1 MTDPNPLQ
9 GLSLQ
14 ELVARAKA
22 GTLAVS
28 TLSLAP
34 QGLERPALDS
44 SPSAGTALYDPSLA
58 LNAPQGSPLAVE
70 LIQARDLAE
79 LASRLGRSKSEFKQS
94 TGRALLKAIS
104 GQLWAPDGHRDNT
117 AYQIAAE
124 CVEAYPNLDAASAV
138 QCFSAAISNAQA
150 HGSDMTIAKWA
161 AMIVRV
167 QNERQLRLNM
177 VAQVAPLLSATGKAL
192 ELAAK
197 QLTPQAPP
205 PAQPNALP
213 QPVYPSGASVE
224 PIEALAAVAHSLVI
238 LADGV
243 FYLRRPSETHY
254 PWKMKSA
261 QALQVELARQFGVD
275 NQKVITHDD
284 KGKPLP
290 VTEWLLVYGANA
302 HSIVYDYAS
311 PATTWDA
318 ASETLQVGFPAD
330 APAMH
335 PDTAVHDWL
344 CALAGGPESAVT
356 ADEPADALES
366 SVSDL
371 YDWIAACTRAYIT
384 RPSTA
389 LCIIG
394 PPDAGKGVLVRALA
408 KTWGCLPVKLANAVE
423 RFNGSLLNSP
433 VWHADE
439 RTPEGLTDDLFR
451 TIVQE
456 RERLIEPKGREKVEL
471 RGCGRLVFTLNDPS
485 DFQVGSVAGPEALQA
500 VADRVSYFDCRGQKA
515 ALALTMA
522 PLMLPD
528 GDMDL
533 NRIVSHLRWVQE
545 TYTPRAQ
552 RFLGA
557 REDRSKVSDFVVRQ
571 MAANYA
577 DVYERILEYLLSPS
591 VWESQYHADRRTFDD
606 GYRYPIV
613 SSSGC
618 LWIWPTEFAAR
629 LGVSAKDANRI
640 RAALKAVRAGE
651 PRDISFGPRGKNVR
665 GNYVEIDLDR
675 FVIAAN
681 VIAGSDTWRAI
692 VQTVSVETKVRKPEQ

>member
-1 MTDPNPLQ
+1 MSDLPAQPLQ
-9 GLSLQ
+9 GLSLA
-14 ELVARAKA
+14 ELVARARA
-22 GTLAVS
+22 GTLAS
-28 TLSLAP
+28 TTLSLAP
-34 QGLERPALDS
+34 TLERPSGSPANS
-44 SPSAGTALYDPSLA
+44 SLAAPEGTALYAQQAPS
-58 LNAPQGSPLAVE
+58 GSPLAVE

-79 LASRLGRSKSEFKQS
+79 LASRLSRSKSEYKQS

-150 HGSDMTIAKWA
+150 HGSDMTLAKWG

-177 VAQVAPLLSATGKAL
+177 VAQVAPLLSATGRVL
-192 ELAAK
+192 EAQAK
-197 QLTPQAPP
+197 LVTP
-205 PAQPNALP
+205 PAQAFVPAPAQEPFP
-213 QPVYPSGASVE
+213 QPVSFAPPHATPVIDG
-224 PIEALAAVAHSLVI
+224 LAQVVHSLVI

-243 FYLRRPSETHY
+243 YYLRRPNETHY

-261 QALQVELARQFGVD
+261 QALRVELARQFGVG
-275 NQKVITHDD
+275 NTTVITHDA
-284 KGKPLP
+284 KGSPLP
-290 VTEWLLVYGANA
+290 VDELLLLYGSNA
-302 HSIVYDYAS
+302 HRIVYDYAS
-311 PATTWDA
+311 PATTW
-318 ASETLQVGFPAD
+318 ASETETLLVGFPSDSPELLAD
-330 APAMH
+330 V
-335 PDTAVHDWL
+335 AVHDWL
-344 CALAGGPESAVT
+344 CALSGDGAS
-356 ADEPADALES
+356 ES

-371 YDWIAACTRAYIT
+371 YDWIAACRREYIT
-384 RPSTA
+384 KPSTA
-389 LCIIG
+389 LCIVG

-485 DFQVGSVAGPEALQA
+485 DFQVGSIAGPEALQA
-500 VADRVSYFDCRGQKA
+500 VADRVSYFDCRGQTA
-515 ALALTMA
+515 ALALTMR
-522 PLMLPD
+522 PLMLDD

-533 NRIVSHLRWVQE
+533 PRIVAHLRWVQE

-557 REDRSKVSDFVVRQ
+557 REDRTRVADFVVRQ
-571 MAANYA
+571 MAANYQ
-577 DVYERILEYLLSPS
+577 DVYELILEYLVSPS
-591 VWESQYHADRRTFDD
+591 TWENQYHADRRTFAD
-606 GYRYPIV
+606 GYRYPLV
-613 SSSGC
+613 TSGGG
-618 LWIWPTEFAAR
+618 LWVWPTELALR
-629 LGVSAKDANRI
+629 LGSDGREAGRL
-640 RAALKAVRAGE
+640 RAALKAIRLGDL
-651 PRDISFGPRGKNVR
+651 PREISFGSRGSNCRGK
-665 GNYVEIDLDR
+665 YFEIDLDR

-681 VIAGSDTWRAI
+681 VTPESETWRAV
-692 VQTVSVETKVRKPEQ
+692 VQTVSVETRVRRPD